1 MFEQENEPVHGLTSL
16 AKAVEVQDVLAPVKL
31 SDKQNDDYENVLFP
45 SRRANTLGLK
55 AEDFSKTIE
64 SIVALSG
71 QINNMFAVLGFIV
84 TNAGDLE
91 DLEQDELQS
100 HIMGFVRTIDSAHD
114 DKTYREFAKAFL
126 MALNNGQY
134 HTVADSKRFTG
145 GKDILFSGI
154 PATSGDSA
162 YLSAGISIN
171 ASTIRSSIHS
181 KNNGSYENL
190 RMQHYAAELS
200 QKALSVA
207 DQLTE
212 ILFGEKQSYGNA
224 NKWKKAQ
231 LGLDYNWVQ
240 LDRIFAREF
249 GFSLDLFTALE
260 HPAALARNFSVL
272 IMAFPHKN
280 TIQAF
285 SEYARD
291 MAYKK
296 DNPDSTLNPS
306 APNLEE
312 ELTPEALK
320 LDFRISTSLAMN
332 LPKEYVQYIAQNT
345 EDDLNL
351 YSLSNWI
358 TQWSRLYLRPK
369 GARTQGGGGVKYK
382 RLPRYIVPPSRNEVL
397 LRHRDEQELPKDP
410 GRVNEDRITVNP
422 RGLLTY
428 YPRTTDQD
436 FSNSKAYEQALEET
450 LKECYA
456 VGAPLTD
463 SKTLIS
469 KVFAIDSG
477 DFNAERRISDKKNDL
492 GKFKGSLLAFNWDYN
507 TILTAGV
514 GNPFTQVATDLNGST
529 KPSALAIA
537 DYLGFDFAQEGER
550 SQAKSFNASVNYLI
564 PGTDLA
570 NTNDTF
576 DVDNIPSEI
585 NAAGAYFLRDKTLT
599 KLLDTYVFLLR
610 KEKVPPLQDIIK
622 EAMKELGHESLA
634 TAPLDRSL
642 YSKAIDETGNLKE
655 PEGSEKDALVRLL
668 TDVMVDAAGFPGS
681 NLYGIVSEEV
691 GAANAAVEM
700 RDHESYF
707 RQQDSSMA
715 KFGNLYTYTGGLVF
729 KKVCEA
735 ITKANPKDLITP
747 LEELDPVINSHSI
760 PFNDVAHT
768 IMPLA
773 FMFSKYVPN
782 AMDIFEKAETEAEGY
797 EPDDGID
804 VSDIQMPG
812 IAPGSQVFPHQVKG
826 HKSLRRRPKHAVLD
840 VHPGGGK
847 TITLLLDIGNLV
859 REEQGLKFCVIC
871 PDKLVA
877 NWCEDL
883 AKITKGSWNAIPI
896 VGDSFKTWG
905 EERLTDMI
913 QNAPP
918 NTIVF
923 VGLEF
928 LKSAQQEI
936 SYGPRKIKVYGG
948 TEFIKQQGFSYVAL
962 DESHKAKQF
971 NPHSGKTSA
980 VHITV
985 KQLFT
990 AATTKY
996 TRLATG
1002 TLIHGVL
1009 TDVVGQ
1015 AALLSSHIFRTP
1027 NDFDIDASAP
1037 DGAIRVRSKF
1047 GQHASVI
1054 TIKRKEWA
1062 FMLPSPIDTFLR
1074 IDLLDPSD
1082 MGSQTHVQ
1090 VYNALLKQT
1099 IEDLQ
1104 DHVKKAQAGKVATI
1118 PGASEADDLDDH
1130 SADDLD
1136 IDEEEELGAINPTVF
1151 RYYMQRL
1158 EQLIT
1163 DPEGDVA
1170 FQDAAKAAGV
1180 KNFISPKIK
1189 EVIARLDRHFQVEQY
1204 SEETLNSSGA
1214 RIVKW
1219 ETGMKN
1225 KELDVVEHA
1234 GRHFMR
1240 RRLDDG
1246 IVTAKRRV
1254 IDEPSVTPPDQDPEN
1269 WKEEAHGKVLIFCR
1283 YTRTTDAI
1291 FRNLPPK
1298 YKSVAR
1304 RFHGQADNKWQAL
1317 EDFKTD
1323 PDVKIL
1329 VANEQAIVEGHN
1341 LQMASRIIRVETP
1354 WSPGDYEQSTA
1365 RIFRPDPSAAQ
1376 VEDGKPGDM
1385 RREVIYIDWLMTEG
1399 TMEVAKVARLMW
1411 KTTEKVKFDEK
1422 GNARYDEIMGINLP
1436 KISMDIKTLLSV
1448 STDGFESFADHFQ
1461 AKGMLN
1467 NIESQEF
1474 HEMRKTTLSTM
1485 QDLPE
1490 TEPMADFKQL
1500 DAVPILENQR
1510 IPDPEGFGLERFL
1523 DWYGSKMDGMFDG
1536 DLSAQ
1541 DQLTE
1546 EQLMGMLRNLPVRTE
1561 FGTGV
1566 IVGVRINWVKNAE
1579 GKRHIHH
1586 KQPVTSIKVRYN
1598 TNDEL
1603 GNVNP
1608 RKLFVAGNVSQK
1620 DFDKFF
1626 RTNKPW
1632 GTEAERKRIEK
1643 EVLEKE
1649 RARRKQED
1657 DEAKKAKR
1665 VAKKVEQEKARA
1677 EKANKRRENI
1687 KRGKPVNQ
1695 NVSKKVKKLDPIT
1708 PDGSI
1713 KLDKD
1718 GEPTRDMKIKVIP
1731 TVYNGFLAL
1740 HVRASD
1746 PDAKDLKQLGFKAF
1760 GEFAYAEF
1768 KNYRMYDKALDYIES
1783 KFNLDRPSVR
1793 RLNLAMDTFEDKK
1806 RMGFDIALGM
1816 RIQSELPNFWRT
1828 RHRELQ
1834 DKKTIKVYPVIMP
1847 DRLRLTVDMKTNPI
1861 MKRHVGKAMPGAG
1874 AGGKW
1879 KMHEGM
1885 AIFFAVNKTN
1895 AKAKLKELIKAG
1907 YEITNM
1913 DAVLKAISELIVKRT
1928 KEHDAEVKK
1937 RGGA

>member
-1 MFEQENEPVHGLTSL
+1 MFDENNEQVHDLISIS
-16 AKAVEVQDVLAPVKL
+16 KAVEVQDVLAPVKL
-31 SDKQNDDYENVLFP
+31 TDEQNDLYEGVMFP
-45 SRRANTLGLK
+45 SRKQNGMGLK

-71 QINNMFAVLGFIV
+71 QINNMYAVLGYIV

-91 DLEQDELQS
+91 DLDPQDLQS
-100 HIMGFVRTIDSAHD
+100 SVMGFVQTVKSTHD
-114 DKTYREFAKAFL
+114 EKTYREFSKAFL
-126 MALNNGQY
+126 TSLNNGQY
-134 HTVADSKRFTG
+134 HTIVDSKRFKG

-154 PATSGDSA
+154 PATSGEGA
-162 YLSAGISIN
+162 YLSSGVSIN
-171 ASTIRSSIHS
+171 GSTIRSSIHS
-181 KNNGSYENL
+181 KDNGAYQDL
-190 RMQHYAAELS
+190 RMQHYEADLAK
-200 QKALSVA
+200 KAMSVA

-212 ILFGEKQSYGNA
+212 ILFGEKQDYSNA
-224 NKWKKAQ
+224 QKWKKAQ
-231 LGLDYNWVQ
+231 LGLDYNWPQ

-249 GFSLDLFTALE
+249 GFEIGIFTGLE
-260 HPAALARNFSVL
+260 HKQALTRNFQVL
-272 IMAFPHKN
+272 LMALPHKN
-280 TIQAF
+280 VLQAY
-285 SEYARD
+285 SEYSRD
-291 MAYKK
+291 VQYKK
-296 DNPDSTLNPS
+296 ENPDSTIEPKE
-306 APNLEE
+306 PNLQEAI
-312 ELTPEALK
+312 TPEALK
-320 LDFRISTSLAMN
+320 MDFRISASLAIN
-332 LPKEYVQYIAQNT
+332 LPREYVQYISQNT

-351 YSLSNWI
+351 YSLSNWV

-369 GARTQGGGGVKYK
+369 GARTQGGGGVRYK

-397 LRHRDEQELPKDP
+397 LKHRDDQKLPKDP

-428 YPRTTDQD
+428 YPGTPDQD
-436 FSNSKAYEQALEET
+436 FSNAKAYEQALEET

-456 VGAPLTD
+456 VGAPLSD

-469 KVFAIDSG
+469 KVFEIDKG
-477 DFNAERRISDKKNDL
+477 DFLAERRIQDKKKDL

-507 TILTAGV
+507 TVLTAGV

-529 KPSALAIA
+529 TPSALAIA

-550 SQAKSFNASVNYLI
+550 TQSKSFNRSVNYLI
-564 PGTDLA
+564 PGTDLG
-570 NTNDTF
+570 NQNETF
-576 DVDNIPSEI
+576 DTDNIPTEI
-585 NAAGAYFLRDKTLT
+585 NAAGAYFLRDKTLM
-599 KLLDTYVFLLR
+599 KLLDAYVFLLR
-610 KEKVPPLQDIIK
+610 KEKVPKLQDLIK
-622 EAMKELGHESLA
+622 ESMQELGHESLA
-634 TAPLDRSL
+634 NAELDRSL
-642 YSKAIDETGNLKE
+642 YSKAIDETGTLKD
-655 PEGSEKDALVRLL
+655 PEGNEKDALIRLL

-681 NLYGIVSEEV
+681 NLYSIVSEEV

-700 RDHESYF
+700 RDHQSYF
-707 RQQDSSMA
+707 RQASSTMA
-715 KFGNLYTYTGGLVF
+715 DFGNLYTYTGGLVF

-735 ITKANPKDLITP
+735 ITKVNPKDLVAP
-747 LEELDPVINSHSI
+747 LEEYDPVIDGHAI
-760 PFNDVAHT
+760 PFTDVSQT

-782 AMDIFEKAETEAEGY
+782 AMDIFEKAEQEAEGY
-797 EPDDGID
+797 TPDDSID
-804 VSDIQMPG
+804 VSDLQMPG
-812 IAPGSQVFPHQVKG
+812 IAEGAQVFPHQVKG

-847 TITLLLDIGNLV
+847 TITVLLDIGNLA
-859 REEQGLKFCVIC
+859 REEPGLKFCVIC

-883 AKITKGSWNAIPI
+883 AKITKGSWNAIPV

-918 NTIVF
+918 NTITV

-948 TEFIKQQGFSYVAL
+948 TEFIKQQGFDYFAL

-990 AATTKY
+990 SASAKY

-1009 TDVVGQ
+1009 QDVVGQ
-1015 AALLSSHIFRTP
+1015 AALFSAHIFRTP

-1062 FMLPSPIDTFLR
+1062 FMLPSPIDTFLEV
-1074 IDLLDPSD
+1074 DLLDPQD
-1082 MGSQTHVQ
+1082 IGSQTHVQ

-1104 DHVKKAQAGKVATI
+1104 DHVKKAQAGKVGGVPSEA
-1118 PGASEADDLDDH
+1118 EADDLDDH

-1136 IDEEEELGAINPTVF
+1136 IDEDDELSDINPAVF

-1163 DPEGDVA
+1163 DPEGDLA
-1170 FQDAAKAAGV
+1170 FQEAAKAAGIESFV
-1180 KNFISPKIK
+1180 SPKIK
-1189 EVIARLDRHFQVEQY
+1189 SVIERLDRHFQVVQY
-1204 SEETLNSSGA
+1204 DEGRLGESGA
-1214 RIVKW
+1214 FITKW
-1219 ETGMKN
+1219 EMGMKN
-1225 KELDVVEHA
+1225 KELEVVEYNGKHY
-1234 GRHFMR
+1234 MR
-1240 RRLDDG
+1240 RRQEDG
-1246 IVTAKRRV
+1246 IVSSKRRV
-1254 IDEPSVTPPDQDPEN
+1254 IDEPSTIPPDQDKEN
-1269 WKEEAHGKVLIFCR
+1269 WKEEAKGKVLIFCR

-1385 RREVIYIDWLMTEG
+1385 RREVIYIDWLMTQG

-1411 KTTEKVKFDEK
+1411 KTVEKTKFDEK
-1422 GNARYDEIMGINLP
+1422 GNARYDEVMGINLD
-1436 KISMDIKTLLSV
+1436 KIKMDIKTLLSV
-1448 STDGFESFADHFQ
+1448 SADGVESFTDHFR
-1461 AKGMLN
+1461 AKGTLN
-1467 NIESQEF
+1467 NIEAQEF
-1474 HEMRKTTLSTM
+1474 HEMRKTTVASL
-1485 QDLPE
+1485 QDLPQ
-1490 TEPMADFKQL
+1490 TDPLPDFRVL

-1510 IPDPEGFGLERFL
+1510 IPDPDGFGLERFL
-1523 DWYGSKMDGMFDG
+1523 DWYGSKMDKMFDG
-1536 DLSAQ
+1536 DIKAQ
-1541 DQLTE
+1541 
-1546 EQLMGMLRNLPVRTE
+1546 EQLSQEQLDGMLRNLPVRTE

-1566 IVGVRINWVKNAE
+1566 IVGFRVNMVTSGDGTK
-1579 GKRHIHH
+1579 HIHL

-1598 TNDEL
+1598 SNDEL

-1608 RKLFVAGNVSQK
+1608 RKLFVAGDVTQK

-1643 EVLEKE
+1643 EVLENE
-1649 RARRKQED
+1649 RKRRKQEQ
-1657 DEAKKAKR
+1657 EAAKA
-1665 VAKKVEQEKARA
+1665 AKKVKKKVAQEKSRT
-1677 EKANKRRENI
+1677 EKANQRRKNVKKGRPINE
-1687 KRGKPVNQ
+1687 
-1695 NVSKKVKKLDPIT
+1695 NVSRRVKKLDPIT

-1718 GEPTRDMKIKVIP
+1718 GEPSRDMKIKIIP

-1746 PDAKDLKQLGFKAF
+1746 PDAKDLKQLGFKSF
-1760 GEFAYAEF
+1760 GEFAYCEF
-1768 KNYRMYDKALDYIES
+1768 KNYRMYDKALDYIEG
-1783 KFNLDRPSVR
+1783 KFQLDRPSVK
-1793 RLNLAMDTFEDKK
+1793 RLNLAMDTFEERK

-1816 RIQSELPNFWRT
+1816 KIQSELPNFWRT

-1847 DRLRLTVDMKTNPI
+1847 DRLRLTVDMRTNPI
-1861 MKRHVGKAMPGAG
+1861 MKRHLGKTMPGAG

-1879 KMHEGM
+1879 KLHEGM

-1913 DAVLKAISELIVKRT
+1913 DAVLKAISELVVKRT
-1928 KEHDAEVKK
+1928 REHDQEVKK